1 MSKLPE
7 IDSPEAA
14 RELREYLKGLDAGSY
29 GRGREYFR
37 TGRVLHIRAA
47 DDQAISATV
56 RGTDRYAVELIRDGH
71 RWGANC
77 SCPTGGGCKH
87 VVAAALKWMQMC
99 GVAATGERA
108 ASREEPPLA
117 VVSPFRTQWQ
127 PVLEKKLGR
136 TLTVVE
142 ELTLARLAQMFHNFQ
157 QSGTILVGDLQQMGL
172 PPPVSAGW
180 TSAVAHE
187 TWWEVPPAD
196 AWEFWQFIAC
206 DLELRGETV
215 PEFLRPLTDT
225 TAARTSRLAGERRAL
240 VEKWQDR
247 FESLERRAPPVSA
260 PAASPLLEL
269 RVMVDGRGWGLET
282 RATPAAP
289 WKSVGKN
296 FLDRYLREDA
306 TLTSSLDVSPELYA
320 FLALCRERIGSFRIV
335 GFGGTNREHLELLH
349 ALVSNRLARA
359 LVVDREGRPFVMS
372 EAPVSWR
379 MTRPEQGQGDY
390 RLELVRPD
398 GDPLPEAVLHLPGR
412 PDLYLHAG
420 LIYSGPPGLVEG
432 QASATLVPREVIEE
446 PAVLLTLKKFGT
458 RMPAEIERRF
468 LNVALRTRIEC
479 TLLTDFTERELL
491 ALRLTAVADKPPVFR
506 EWVAQGWKEEDEP
519 AGEGRK
525 SGKAANL
532 LHLVDCTVAD
542 RVAGGLAGLGVTFD
556 SYQARWVRRVTRSF
570 PEEFLAWRAALPPE
584 VEVVAEGELASLLA
598 DPVRARIEFE
608 LLETT
613 AHRDWF
619 DLALAL
625 KPEDTSLTAA
635 EISLLLKAR
644 GKLVRLEGKGW
655 RRLEVEI
662 EGAPLAAL
670 ESAGFD
676 PDGIAEAAANG
687 EKHRFHALQLS
698 QQTMTDALPEKQ
710 AEALRVRARELTA
723 PKLTPLP
730 AGLRAELRPYQ
741 VEGFRFLTF
750 LAENRLGGVLADDM
764 GLGKTLQALAWL
776 LWLAERQPKDEPLRV
791 LVVCPK
797 SVVGNWEA
805 ETAKFA
811 PALKVV
817 RFTGAATTRGKVLTG
832 PKPLIVVANYVQLR
846 LRPEFFQGQKWHA
859 VVLDEGQF
867 IKTPSSKVAQIARDL
882 PGENRLVLTGT
893 PIENRLLD
901 LWSLFAFALPGL
913 LGSQASFK
921 RQYTDDNP
929 LSLARLRDRVRHF
942 LLRRTKGQVASDLPP
957 RTEEDVVVE
966 LEGVQAQ
973 LYQAELK
980 RARAALLKVGTPKEL
995 GQARFHIL
1003 ASLMKLRQICCHP
1016 ALVDPVHRN
1025 EPSAKLEELLER
1037 LTELQD
1043 EGHQVLVFSQ
1053 FVEMLEIIR
1062 TRLDEA
1068 KIGHLMLT
1076 GQTENRD
1083 ELVAQFQS
1091 DRSKTVFLLSLKAAG
1106 FGLNLTAASYVIL
1119 YDPWWNPAVEAQAI
1133 DRTHRIGQVS
1143 PVNAYRLIAEGTVE
1157 EKIRGLQKE
1166 KATLAGAI
1174 VQEESLAKVLD
1185 LETLRQVLA

>member
-1 MSKLPE
+1 MPKLPE

-29 GRGREYFR
+29 ARGREYLR
-37 TGRVLHIRAA
+37 IGRVLHIRAA
-47 DDQAISATV
+47 DEQAISATV
-56 RGTDRYAVELIRDGH
+56 RGTDRYAVELVRDGH
-71 RWGANC
+71 RWGGNC
-77 SCPTGGGCKH
+77 SCPTGSGCKH
-87 VVAAALKWMQMC
+87 VVAAALKWMAMC
-99 GVAATGERA
+99 GVSAIGERPA
-108 ASREEPPLA
+108 RRDEPALT
-117 VVSPFRTQWQ
+117 VVSPFRAQWQ
-127 PVLEKKLGR
+127 PVLEAKLGR
-136 TLTVVE
+136 GLTPAEEQTLGG
-142 ELTLARLAQMFHNFQ
+142 LAPAYHNFQ
-157 QSGTILVGDLQQMGL
+157 QTGTIASSDLQQMGL
-172 PPPVSAGW
+172 PPPAGW
-180 TSAVAHE
+180 TAAVPHD
-187 TWWEVPPAD
+187 TWWETPPGD
-196 AWEFWQFIAC
+196 AWEFWQFLAC
-206 DLELRGETV
+206 DLELRGEAI
-215 PEFLRPLTDT
+215 PAFLVPLTDT
-225 TAARTSRLAGERRAL
+225 RAARATRLAGERRVL

-247 FESLERRAPPVSA
+247 FESLGHRV
-260 PAASPLLEL
+260 PAAAGTAAPELDL
-269 RVMVDGRGWGLET
+269 RVVVEGRVWGLET
-282 RATPAAP
+282 RAGATGP
-289 WKSVGKN
+289 WKPAGKN
-296 FLDRYLREDA
+296 FLDRFLREDA
-306 TLTSSLDVSPELYA
+306 SPVASLDVAPELYA
-320 FLALCRERIGSFRIV
+320 FLALCRERMGNYRIV

-349 ALVSNRLARA
+349 ALVSNRLARM
-359 LVVDREGRPFVMS
+359 LVVDGEGRPLVMS
-372 EAPVSWR
+372 AAPVAWR
-379 MTRPEQGQGDY
+379 MTRSEEGKGDY

-398 GDPLPEAVLHLPGR
+398 GEALPDSTLHLPGR
-412 PDLYLHAG
+412 PDLYLQAG
-420 LIYSGPPGLVEG
+420 IIYPGPPGLVEG
-432 QASATLVPREVIEE
+432 QASNALVPREVIEE
-446 PAVLLTLKKFGT
+446 PQVLLTLKKFGT

-468 LNVALRTRIEC
+468 LNVVLRPRVEC
-479 TLLTDFTERELL
+479 ALLTDFTERELL
-491 ALRLTAVADKPPVFR
+491 TLRLTAVADEPPMFR
-506 EWVAQGWKEEDEP
+506 EWKQQGWEQPDE
-519 AGEGRK
+519 AEAKGRK
-525 SGKAANL
+525 PGRVANL
-532 LHLVDCTVAD
+532 LHLVDSAVAD
-542 RVAGGLAGLGVTFD
+542 QVAGGLAGLGVNFD

-570 PEEFLAWRAALPPE
+570 PEEFLAWRASLPPE
-584 VEVVAEGELASLLA
+584 VEVIAEGELASLLA
-598 DPVRARIEFE
+598 DPVRARVEFE

-635 EISLLLKAR
+635 EIALLLKAR

-676 PDGIAEAAANG
+676 AEGIAEAAANG
-687 EKHRFHALQLS
+687 EKHRFHALQLT
-698 QQTMTDALPEKQ
+698 QQTMVDALPEKQ
-710 AEALRVRARELTA
+710 AEALRARARELTA
-723 PKLTPLP
+723 PKQTPLP

-741 VEGFRFLTF
+741 LEGFRFLTF
-750 LAENRLGGVLADDM
+750 LSENGLGGVLADDM

-776 LWLAERQPKDEPLRV
+776 LWLAGRQPPEEPLRV

-805 ETAKFA
+805 ETARFA
-811 PALKVV
+811 PALKVI
-817 RFTGAATTRGKVLTG
+817 RFAGAATARGKAMGGT
-832 PKPLIVVANYVQLR
+832 KPLIVVANYVQLR

-859 VVLDEGQF
+859 IVLDEGQF
-867 IKTPSSKVAQIARDL
+867 IKTPSSKVAQIAREL

-921 RQYTDDNP
+921 RQYAEDNP
-929 LSLARLRDRVRHF
+929 LALARLRDRVRHF

-980 RARAALLKVGTPKEL
+980 RARAALLKVGTPREL
-995 GQARFHIL
+995 DKARFHIL

-1016 ALVDPVHRN
+1016 ALVDPVHRQ
-1025 EPSAKLEELLER
+1025 EPSAKLDELLER
-1037 LTELQD
+1037 LVELQD

-1062 TRLDEA
+1062 TKLDEV

-1157 EKIRGLQKE
+1157 EKIRALQKE